1 MIYNEKMECLAP
13 GALKDLQSG
22 RLRQTVKYLH
32 EHSPFYR
39 TLLNESGVSVPSVK
53 SIDDISRL
61 PFTVKDD
68 MRQSYPFGI
77 FSSKMSDIRELHVSS
92 GTTGNP
98 VVVGY
103 SKEDL
108 DFWAEVTARALCC
121 AGAVPGDMI
130 QIAYGYGLFT
140 GGLGLHYGSTLLG
153 LTVIPCSAGQTRRQ
167 VKLLQDFKPRILACT
182 PSYSLHMAEIASEM
196 GLDTR
201 QNSLEIGIFGAEPW
215 SDTMRR
221 NIENCWDI
229 RAIDIYGLS
238 EIIGPGV
245 ACECHFKNG
254 LHVPAD
260 VFYPEVIDPKT
271 LKPVAPGCT
280 GELVITTLT
289 KTGMPLLRYRTRDL
303 VSINYGKCDCGRT
316 MPRISKVL
324 GRTDDMIVVRGINIF
339 PSQIEG
345 VLLGIKG
352 TQPHYQIVV
361 EREKGLDKLTILV
374 EMDQS
379 LFSDKMKQLQA
390 FEEKAAKEVG
400 SVLSISV
407 KVKLVEPKSIERSE
421 SKAKR
426 IIDKRIL

>member
-1 MIYNEKMECLAP
+1 MIYNEEMECLSP
-13 GALKDLQSG
+13 EALKDLQSG

-108 DFWAEVTARALCC
+108 DLWAEVTARALCC

-140 GGLGLHYGSTLLG
+140 GGLGFHYGSMLLG
-153 LTVIPCSAGQTRRQ
+153 LTIIPCSAGQTKRQ
-167 VKLLQDFKPRILACT
+167 IKLLQDFKPRILACT

-221 NIENCWDI
+221 NIENCWNI

-245 ACECHFKNG
+245 ACECHLKNG
-254 LHVPAD
+254 LHIPAD

-280 GELVITTLT
+280 GELVVTTLT

-316 MPRISKVL
+316 MPRMCSVSEHWT
-324 GRTDDMIVVRGINIF
+324 RRG
-339 PSQIEG
+339 
-345 VLLGIKG
+345 
-352 TQPHYQIVV
+352 
-361 EREKGLDKLTILV
+361 
-374 EMDQS
+374 
-379 LFSDKMKQLQA
+379 
-390 FEEKAAKEVG
+390 
-400 SVLSISV
+400 
-407 KVKLVEPKSIERSE
+407 
-421 SKAKR
+421 
-426 IIDKRIL
+426 